1 MGRHTVPRSRRRAAS
16 VAALALDLNR
26 SLLEAPM
33 ARFSLVVAITAP
45 LALAAAAHAGV
56 GIIGYG
62 VNGQGELFS
71 FDVNNPSAP
80 VQNIGNLGFVPEGI
94 DFRPG
99 TNTLYAIDVGPNV
112 TQLYT
117 VNINTGAATPVG
129 EGFNSNGTN
138 YSLTG
143 SQRFGFDF
151 NPTTLQGDNSMRIR
165 LVSSGGANLRLNDT
179 TGLVAGVDT
188 DLNFAQVPTAGPAVY
203 AAAYTNTFNATSGG
217 ATDLLVIDS
226 TTRSLY
232 RQNPPAAGTLNLVG
246 SFGPNFLPFIDAQF
260 DIFTTP
266 NASVNFGYALFQ
278 FQTFRG
284 LNPWVLHSINL
295 STGEA
300 TELGFVGGDFLNSA
314 EFEGGFALLIPS
326 PGAAGLLAA
335 GGLLALRR
343 RR

>member
-1 MGRHTVPRSRRRAAS
+1 
-16 VAALALDLNR
+16 
-26 SLLEAPM
+26 M
-33 ARFSLVVAITAP
+33 ARFSLALAFTAP

-56 GIIGYG
+56 GFTGYG
-62 VNGQGELFS
+62 VNSSGTLFS
-71 FDVNNPSAP
+71 FDVGTPSAP

-99 TNTLYAIDVGPNV
+99 TSTLYAIDVGPNT

-117 VNINTGAATPVG
+117 VDINTGAATPVG
-129 EGFNSNGTN
+129 AGFNSAGTN

-151 NPTTLQGDNSMRIR
+151 NPTTLQPDNSMRIR
-165 LVSSGGANLRLNDT
+165 LVSSTGVNMRLNSG
-179 TGLVAGVDT
+179 TGQIAVVDS
-188 DLNFAQVPTAGPAVY
+188 DLNFAVPTAGPAVF
-203 AAAYTNTFNATSGG
+203 AAAYTNTFNAQSGG
-217 ATDLLVIDS
+217 TTQLLTIDR

-232 RQNPPAAGTLNLVG
+232 LQNPPNAGTLNLVG
-246 SFGPNFLPFIDAQF
+246 SLGANFFDFIGAQF
-260 DIFTTP
+260 DIVTTP
-266 NASVNFGYALFQ
+266 DASVNIGYALLQ
-278 FQTFRG
+278 FPTARG

-295 STGEA
+295 QTGLA
-300 TELGFVGGDFLNSA
+300 TDLGFVGGGFIDSA